1 MCGRYSLVPK
11 ADFAERFGVENLQLD
26 LEPRYNIAPT
36 QTTPVITRNS
46 PNRAEE
52 MRWGLV
58 PFWAKDP
65 SIGNKMINARAE
77 TIAEKAS
84 FKWSFKKKRC
94 LIPANGF
101 YEWKKEGKTKQPYL
115 IHRQDG
121 KPFAFAGLW
130 STWVD
135 KEHGGVP
142 LETFTI
148 LTTDPNDL
156 MRPLHNRMPV
166 IVDPENFDLWLDPK
180 VEDPAKLQ
188 PLLVPHAVDGFE
200 AFPVSKNVNSPAH
213 DAPDCVAPLVVEP

>member
-77 TIAEKAS
+77 TVAEKPA
-84 FKWSFKKKRC
+84 FRKALAARRC
-94 LIPANGF
+94 LVPASGF
-101 YEWKKEGKTKQPYL
+101 YEWKRDAGGKVPHYIFLRDT
-115 IHRQDG
+115 G
-121 KPFAFAGLW
+121 SFAFAGLYEIW
-130 STWVD
+130 KDQDGQVLKTYTIITTTPN
-135 KEHGGVP
+135 E
-142 LETFTI
+142 LMETI
-148 LTTDPNDL
+148 
-156 MRPLHNRMPV
+156 HNRMPV
-166 IVDPENFDLWLDPK
+166 ILSREDEGLWLDK
-180 VEDPAKLQ
+180 EAEIPA
-188 PLLVPHAVDGFE
+188 LLALLRPYPAEQMDAYV
-200 AFPVSKNVNSPAH
+200 VSKAVNSPMH
-213 DAPDCVAPLVVEP
+213 EGESLIEPEPANN

>member
-77 TIAEKAS
+77 TVAEKPA
-84 FKWSFKKKRC
+84 FRKALAARRC
-94 LIPANGF
+94 LVPASGF
-101 YEWKKEGKTKQPYL
+101 YEWKRDAGGKVPHYIFLRDT
-115 IHRQDG
+115 G
-121 KPFAFAGLW
+121 SFAFAGLYEIW
-130 STWVD
+130 KDQDGQVLKTYTIITTTPN
-135 KEHGGVP
+135 E
-142 LETFTI
+142 LMETI
-148 LTTDPNDL
+148 
-156 MRPLHNRMPV
+156 HNRMPV
-166 IVDPENFDLWLDPK
+166 ILSREDEGLWLDK
-180 VEDPAKLQ
+180 EAEIPA
-188 PLLVPHAVDGFE
+188 LLALLRPYPAEQMDAYV
-200 AFPVSKNVNSPAH
+200 VSKAVNSPMH
-213 DAPDCVAPLVVEP
+213 EGESLIEPEPASN